1 MVDTLKKYRQGTTAC
16 NYIPR
21 WKAKLMWDNMIK
33 NLKNK
38 MNKKL
43 ILCRGIQGSG
53 KTTWARQWVEE
64 NPENRI
70 RINNDDIR
78 NMLGKYWVVERES
91 LVSEMKK
98 SLVVDAMSRGYDI
111 VIDNMNLNPKE
122 VKFWETV
129 VEYNNVDPDNYKYT
143 IEFKDFFISLDE
155 CIRRDAMRSNPIG
168 EKVIRDTWRR
178 YKHFIQ
184 TSEVERLVENLR
196 PYTNKPK
203 CIVVDMDSTMC
214 FNVTKR
220 PWYGEGAAE
229 GMINDVPNQGV
240 VDLVKTL
247 QNTYPIIVVTGR
259 DTSQAKVTKQWLAN
273 QGIAPEEFYFRTEG
287 DYRKGVEVKTELINQ
302 VLDKYDIVTVFE
314 DCAPIVNAFR
324 AMGLTVLQPN
334 NGL

>member
-1 MVDTLKKYRQGTTAC
+1 MEK
-16 NYIPR
+16 
-21 WKAKLMWDNMIK
+21 
-33 NLKNK
+33 
-38 MNKKL
+38 KKL
-43 ILCRGIQGSG
+43 ILTRGIQGSG
-53 KTTWARQWVEE
+53 KSTWAKAWVAED
-64 NPENRI
+64 PEHRI
-70 RINNDDIR
+70 RINWDDLR
-78 NMLGKYWVVERES
+78 NMFGVYWIPNREPLLADITLRAVEE
-91 LVSEMKK
+91 
-98 SLVVDAMSRGYDI
+98 AMSRGYDI
-111 VIDNMNLNPKE
+111 VIDNMNLNPKT
-122 VKFWETV
+122 VRYWEGV
-129 VEYNNVDPDNYKYT
+129 VETNNNTNAVSHFMYEIK
-143 IEFKDFFISLDE
+143 FKDFFIPLEE
-155 CIRRDAMRSNPIG
+155 CIRRDAMRPNPMG
-168 EKVIRDTWRR
+168 EKAIRDTWRR

-240 VDLVKTL
+240 VDLVKVL

-314 DCAPIVNAFR
+314 DCEPIVKAFR
-324 AMGLTVLQPN
+324 TMGLTVLQPN